1 MLKSRSGKVSGMFIE
16 LSVQFGWGVGY
27 MNKNSRQLGLKFN
40 LANAKLN
47 EGFERQTED
56 EDLLLL

>member
-1 MLKSRSGKVSGMFIE
+1 MFIE

-27 MNKNSRQLGLKFN
+27 MNKNSRQLGLKIN